1 MSLVVIFSADPL
13 SSAMPSSLRYL
24 EDDSKGGG
32 GGDWRGKRKKLAEV
46 PSKT

>member
-32 GGDWRGKRKKLAEV
+32 DWRGKRKKLAEV

>member
-32 GGDWRGKRKKLAEV
+32 GIGEGRGK
-46 PSKT
+46 S

>member
-32 GGDWRGKRKKLAEV
+32 GGIGEGRGK
-46 PSKT
+46 S